1 MDIGDVAVLT
11 LLDLSPAFDTVDHA
25 NLLRRLKTSY
35 GVGGSVL
42 EWFTSY
48 LNGRIQSVR
57 CGMSTFDASA
67 VLGSILFLLYTADL
81 LRLVEG
87 HNLQPHTQWRRQDF
101 VSGGGTG
108 LAS

>member
-101 VSGGGTG
+101 VSGG
-108 LAS
+108 AQV